1 MTTQWVICWIWR
13 IGGDQWSLPMHSID
27 DSSQNNA
34 GAAISRPKNERRMMM
49 DFYKVPIGFG
59 MALAMNQPAMN
70 AYAAMTEEEKQ
81 AVVNKAHNVRSEKE
95 MHDLVA
101 SLAGGRMG

>member
-1 MTTQWVICWIWR
+1 
-13 IGGDQWSLPMHSID
+13 
-27 DSSQNNA
+27 
-34 GAAISRPKNERRMMM
+34 M

-70 AYAAMTEEEKQ
+70 AYAAMTEDQKQ
-81 AVVNKAHNVRSEKE
+81 AIINKAHNVRSERE

-101 SLAGGRMG
+101 DLANGTIN

>member
-1 MTTQWVICWIWR
+1 
-13 IGGDQWSLPMHSID
+13 
-27 DSSQNNA
+27 
-34 GAAISRPKNERRMMM
+34 M

-70 AYAAMTEEEKQ
+70 IYAAMNEAQKQ
-81 AVVNKAHNVRSEKE
+81 DILNRAHNVRSEQE

-101 SLAGGRMG
+101 SLAHSAM

>member
-1 MTTQWVICWIWR
+1 
-13 IGGDQWSLPMHSID
+13 
-27 DSSQNNA
+27 
-34 GAAISRPKNERRMMM
+34 M

-70 AYAAMTEEEKQ
+70 AYAAMTEEQKQ
-81 AVVNKAHNVRSEKE
+81 AIINKAHNVRSEKE

-101 SLAGGRMG
+101 TLANGTMG